1 MSAIVGKGI
10 LSAGGGGELNIA
22 YGLTPPTDT
31 SKLWVRMQGKPDTV
45 ESTDD
50 VAVQVGEFVEYFS
63 QDDLSPLAGHVIFNV
78 PSGRICNGK
87 MYTAINENFSIFNV
101 TDLETKITSLNSV
114 HRLYRKGRRDLQGR
128 AGSQGYQEFQVRER
142 YGTLRG
148 GRWVHHGDQHPADS
162 QEHRGRTGQS
172 GGISGGVSGKA
183 EYSGGGSGGGSG
195 VRRSV

>member
-114 HRLYRKGRRDLQGR
+114 QMPTIWKFPAWCVVGNKMYFLG
-128 AGSQGYQEFQVRER
+128 
-142 YGTLRG
+142 GT
-148 GRWVHHGDQHPADS
+148 PYTA
-162 QEHRGRTGQS
+162 
-172 GGISGGVSGKA
+172 
-183 EYSGGGSGGGSG
+183 
-195 VRRSV
+195 